1 MEEESIPQLQTKL
14 SSTSQGFRKYFLL
27 LFTKELI
34 KQTKVEEFFT
44 LNHVIKKKNKEVE
57 EIENLRKEIEE
68 AEKEKIRTGVFRP
81 QRVLTPV
88 KTYTAMQLPPQKQE
102 EQFIPSL
109 MHTEKPLVKQYTQ
122 PLPEQ
127 ITQTLSQQ
135 PQVQQRTPMPRA
147 PRIPPPLIIP
157 EYPLPPTVQYLR
169 PYPTNIQVDLGKL
182 NILVNDQNV
191 RAIECNGPEEP
202 IVVRGGMGAKNT
214 NIVLNE
220 EEVNDVL
227 RKFSEASRIP
237 ISEGIFKIVVGKL
250 ILSAIVSEVVGS
262 KFIIRKMAPP
272 SPFGN
277 MPGMYGF

>member
-1 MEEESIPQLQTKL
+1 MTKHNLLHKGHRSSLQYKMEEESIPQLQTKL

-157 EYPLPPTVQYLR
+157 RPLAR
-169 PYPTNIQVDLGKL
+169 
-182 NILVNDQNV
+182 
-191 RAIECNGPEEP
+191 GP
-202 IVVRGGMGAKNT
+202 
-214 NIVLNE
+214 
-220 EEVNDVL
+220 
-227 RKFSEASRIP
+227 
-237 ISEGIFKIVVGKL
+237 
-250 ILSAIVSEVVGS
+250 
-262 KFIIRKMAPP
+262 
-272 SPFGN
+272 
-277 MPGMYGF
+277 